1 MIDYMMYKIYGRKE
15 NKAFC
20 YEVDNVEE
28 NHNGGYSFR
37 DIKDNTFHNCGK
49 DEIVEN
55 PTFTGKVFHGLK
67 EIIFA

>member
-1 MIDYMMYKIYGRKE
+1 MMYKIYGRKG

-20 YEVDNVEE
+20 YEVDSVEE

-37 DIKDNTFHNCGK
+37 DVKNNTFHNCGK
-49 DEIVEN
+49 DEIIEN

-67 EIIFA
+67 EIILAINK